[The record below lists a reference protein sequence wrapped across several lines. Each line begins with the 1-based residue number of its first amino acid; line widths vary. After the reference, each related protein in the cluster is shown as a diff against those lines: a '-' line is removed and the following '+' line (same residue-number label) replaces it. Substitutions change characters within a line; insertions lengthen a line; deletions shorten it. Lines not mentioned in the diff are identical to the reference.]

1 MTVNPSDTSLL
12 PSQPGVYKY
21 FNESGVLIYVGKA
34 KDLRKRVK
42 SYFTAKQN
50 HSRKTLK
57 LVSEINKIEV
67 IITPSEFDALLLEN
81 NLIKVNQPKY
91 NILLKDDKTF
101 PYICVSNDRFPRIY
115 STRQY
120 HRKKG
125 SYYGPYTSVVAMNNV
140 LKLIQKLYTIR
151 NCKYNLSEKNI
162 KAKKYKLCL
171 EYHIGNCQGPCE
183 GLQSEVDYLQ
193 DVKQAEHILKGNLG
207 VVRKY
212 FKLLMQEASNNLNFE
227 EAQIIKDKLT
237 LLDRFSSNTIV
248 VNPKLGDVHIVTI
261 IEDDNYG
268 LINYMYVKKGAIIQS
283 QTMAVKNSLEQEP
296 GEVLRSVIGQL
307 INFSL
312 EPAKTIIFANTNI
325 PDLPDN
331 IEVIVPKIGDKRKL
345 VELSLKNAF
354 SLKKERTLNKNAEPR
369 GRHAVQQLKEDL
381 SLTTLPNH
389 IECFDNSNL
398 QGTNPVAS
406 MVCFKEGKPS
416 KKDYRKFNIKTV
428 VGPDDFMSMYEV
440 VGRRYK
446 RLLEEK
452 APMPDLIIV
461 DGGKGQLSA
470 AVRALEELNLYGKI
484 AIAGIAKRLEE
495 IYVPHDSIPLHISKK
510 SSSLKLIQQLR
521 DEAHRFAITF
531 HRDKRSKALNTDLEK
546 IKGIGKGSTDKLLK
560 KFKSVKKVKEADHE
574 AIVELLGKSK
584 ANLVSKAI
592 KKGPIRQ

>member
-1 MTVNPSDTSLL
+1 MTVNPSDTNLL
-12 PSQPGVYKY
+12 PHSPGVYKY
-21 FNESGVLIYVGKA
+21 INKSGVLIYVGKA
-34 KDLRKRVK
+34 KDLKKRVK
-42 SYFTAKQN
+42 SYFTAKRS

-57 LVSEINKIEV
+57 LVEEINTIEA

-101 PYICVSNDRFPRIY
+101 PYICVSKDRFPRIY

-120 HRKKG
+120 NVTKG
-125 SYYGPYTSVVAMNNV
+125 TFYGPYTSVVAMNNV

-151 NCKYNLSEKNI
+151 NCKYNLSEKNV

-183 GLQSEVDYLQ
+183 GLQTEADYKQ
-193 DVKQAEHILKGNLG
+193 DVKQAEHILKGNLA
-207 VVRKY
+207 VVKQY
-212 FKLLMQEASNNLNFE
+212 FKAQMADASLYLKYE
-227 EAQIIKDKLT
+227 KAQVIKEKLE
-237 LLDRFSSNTIV
+237 LLDKFTTNTIV

-261 IEDDNYG
+261 IEDANYG
-268 LINYMYVKKGAIIQS
+268 LINYMFVKKGAIIQS
-283 QTMAVKNSLEQEP
+283 QTTAVKNHLEEGPSQI
-296 GEVLRSVIGQL
+296 LRSVIGQL
-307 INFSL
+307 ITFS
-312 EPAKTIIFANTNI
+312 EVPEKTIIFSNTNI

-354 SLKKERTLNKNAEPR
+354 SLKKERTLAKNEEPR
-369 GRHAVQQLKEDL
+369 GLHAIQQLKEDL
-381 SLTTLPNH
+381 SLTVLPDH

-406 MVCFKEGKPS
+406 MVCFKAGKPS

-428 VGPDDFMSMYEV
+428 VGPDDFASMYEV
-440 VGRRYK
+440 VMRRYK
-446 RLLEEK
+446 RLLAEQK
-452 APMPDLIIV
+452 QLPDLIIV

-470 AVRALEELNLYGKI
+470 AVKALEELNLYGQI

-495 IYVPHDSIPLHISKK
+495 IYVPHDPIPLHISKK
-510 SSSLKLIQQLR
+510 SSSLKLIQRLR

-531 HRDKRSKALNTDLEK
+531 HRDKRSKGLNTSLEK
-546 IKGIGKGSTDKLLK
+546 IDGIGKNTADKLLK
-560 KFKSVKKVKEADHE
+560 SFKSMKKIKAADPEAL
-574 AIVELLGKSK
+574 AQVIGNAKTKLLI
-584 ANLVSKAI
+584 LAI
-592 KKGPIRQ
+592 KKGSV

>member
-1 MTVNPSDTSLL
+1 MTVSPSDTSLL
-12 PSQPGVYKY
+12 PHLPGVYKY
-21 FNESGVLIYVGKA
+21 FNKTGTLIYVGKA
-34 KDLRKRVK
+34 KDLKKRVK
-42 SYFTAKQN
+42 SYFTAKRN

-57 LVSEINKIEV
+57 LVEEINSIET
-67 IITPSEFDALLLEN
+67 IITPTEFDALLLEN
-81 NLIKVNQPKY
+81 NLIKVNQPRY

-120 HRKKG
+120 QQKKG

-162 KAKKYKLCL
+162 TAKKYKLCL

-183 GLQSEVDYLQ
+183 GLQTEVDYLQ

-207 VVRKY
+207 VVKQY
-212 FKLLMQEASNNLNFE
+212 FKVQMNEASNNLMFE
-227 EAQIIKDKLT
+227 EAQVIKEKLA
-237 LLDRFSSNTIV
+237 LLNKFSTNTIV
-248 VNPKLGDVHIVTI
+248 VNPKLGNIHIVSI
-261 IEDDNYG
+261 IEDSNYG
-268 LINYMYVKKGAIIQS
+268 LINYMYVKKGAVIQS
-283 QTMAVKNSLEQEP
+283 QTMAVKNQLEQKP
-296 GEVLRSVIGQL
+296 GYVLRSIIGQL
-307 INFSL
+307 INFNE
-312 EPAKTIIFANTNI
+312 EPERTIIIANIDI

-354 SLKKERTLNKNAEPR
+354 SLKKERTLNKSIEPR
-369 GRHAVQQLKEDL
+369 SQQAVQQLKEDL

-398 QGTNPVAS
+398 QGTNPVAA
-406 MVCFKEGKPS
+406 MVCFKAGKPS

-428 VGPDDFMSMYEV
+428 VGPDDFTSMYEV
-440 VGRRYK
+440 VKRRYK
-446 RLLEEK
+446 RQLEEQQ
-452 APMPDLIIV
+452 PLPDLIIV
-461 DGGKGQLSA
+461 NGGKGQLSA
-470 AVRALEELNLYGKI
+470 AVRALEELDIYGKI

-510 SSSLKLIQQLR
+510 SSSLKLIQRLR

-531 HRDKRSKALNTDLEK
+531 HRDKRSKGLNTRLGN
-546 IKGIGKGSTDKLLK
+546 IIGIGQGTTDKLLK
-560 KFKSVKKVKEADHE
+560 TFKSLKKIKSTNQQKLAEV
-574 AIVELLGKSK
+574 VGKSK
-584 ANLVSKAI
+584 AGIIIEAI
-592 KKGPIRQ
+592 KKGLV